1 MMRAAVVYCCAC
13 GAENPDCG
21 CYCHRCG
28 SALIPH
34 TRNPD
39 PVSSRTSRS
48 QPRSANHSAE
58 EAAEAAEAAEINALR
73 ALARIDVKPCECHGC
88 GRTEGL
94 TAYEFGLAK
103 VLSAKRDWTRTAAS
117 VVISAVS
124 VPLTGLGMIQLPG
137 KRTRVRALR
146 MKLIL
151 CETCRKKQVNYPA
164 HPWWYPAQ
172 ELSYDTFLGE
182 EELKKLK
189 PDWLSAGEI

>member
-1 MMRAAVVYCCAC
+1 MRAAVVYCCAC
-13 GAENPDCG
+13 GAENPGYG

-28 SALIPH
+28 NALIPH
-34 TRNPD
+34 ARNPD
-39 PVSSRTSRS
+39 PASSRSSRS
-48 QPRSANHSAE
+48 QPRSANDSAE
-58 EAAEAAEAAEINALR
+58 EAAEIKALR
-73 ALARIDVKPCECHGC
+73 SLARIDVKPSECHGC

-117 VVISAVS
+117 VVVSAVS

-151 CETCRKKQVNYPA
+151 CETCRKTQVNYPA
-164 HPWWYPAQ
+164 HPWWHPAQ
-172 ELSYDTFLGE
+172 KLGYGTFLGE

>member
-1 MMRAAVVYCCAC
+1 MRAAVVYCCSC
-13 GAENPDCG
+13 GAENPDYG
-21 CYCHRCG
+21 RYCHQCG
-28 SALIPH
+28 DALIAYA
-34 TRNPD
+34 RNPD
-39 PVSSRTSRS
+39 LVSSRTSRG
-48 QPRSANHSAE
+48 QPHSANDSAE
-58 EAAEAAEAAEINALR
+58 EAAEIKALR
-73 ALARIDVKPCECHGC
+73 ALARMDVKPSECHAC

-103 VLSAKRDWTRTAAS
+103 ILSAKRDWTRTAAS
-117 VVISAVS
+117 VVVSAVS

-151 CETCRKKQVNYPA
+151 CETCSKAQVNYLA

-172 ELSYDTFLGE
+172 ELGYDTFLGE